1 MGYTKYRED
10 IKERFYEDTQALYD
24 ARQKP
29 YTPPPK
35 YVCPYCNCVKYLKE
49 ELFSHIKENH
59 NIKHPVVI
67 INDKVINTEECYVH
81 KIEKVQIYI
90 YGFSD
95 TISIDG
101 VKVNINSDE
110 SVDITSQAKE
120 TFDNNENITISVGT
134 FAIKVMKF
142 TMKAVRNDIINPIIK
157 RWENSVEEGR
167 MISFKIPS
175 ELNSVEEEYLKGFY
189 NYFLACLSS
198 GTEKTERYYDADSI
212 LSSFYSINTRAVC
225 VLKVIAFKFNW
236 VKKLEKLCEITND
249 EFNQIVKFYNNEELD
264 EIKAIIIEEDDSLFI
279 EDDLRDY
286 MDAVENY
293 LFGEFEIAEEYF
305 KKISIIDIEDK
316 NFKDRILLLAAKTY
330 AKQNR
335 TREANRLYSN
345 ILCEEFKKKI

>member
-10 IKERFYEDTQALYD
+10 IKERYYEDTKALYE

-29 YTPPPK
+29 YTPPPG

-49 ELFSHIKENH
+49 DLFSHIKENH

-67 INDKVINTEECYVH
+67 INDKVINTEETYIH
-81 KIEKVQIYI
+81 KIEKVQIFI

-95 TISIDG
+95 EIVIDG
-101 VKVNINSDE
+101 IKINIDSDE

-120 TFDNNENITISVGT
+120 PFDNNGKVTISVGP
-134 FAIKVMKF
+134 IVVNVMRF
-142 TMKAVRNDIINPIIK
+142 SIKAVRNDIVNPIIK
-157 RWENSVEEGR
+157 NWENSVEEGR
-167 MISFKIPS
+167 MISFKLPS
-175 ELNSVEEEYLKGFY
+175 KLNSVEEEYLKGFF

-198 GTEKTERYYDADSI
+198 GTEKTERYYEADSI

-236 VKKLEKLCEITND
+236 VEKLEKLCKITND
-249 EFNQIVKFYNNEELD
+249 EFNSIVKFYNNEDVD

-279 EDDLRDY
+279 EDDLRTY
-286 MDAVENY
+286 MDAVEDY
-293 LFGEFEIAEEYF
+293 LFGDFEKAEDYF
-305 KKISIIDIEDK
+305 KSFSIIDIKDK
-316 NFKDRILLLAAKTY
+316 NFKDRISLLAAKTY

-335 TREANRLYSN
+335 IKESNRMYSN
-345 ILCEEFKKKI
+345 ILCEEFKKSL